1 MAGCDSAGSVL
12 PADDERLFG
21 DIAGL
26 IEDAHVR
33 AAAAVNSELVM
44 LYWSVGKRVIDE
56 VLGGERAEYGQDTV
70 KRLAARLTERY
81 GKGWSKSNLLRM
93 IQFATIFDD
102 GSIVAPLARQLT
114 WTNITELLSIADQR
128 RRDFYLAYCVHER
141 WSKRTLRAKIAGK
154 LYERT
159 IAARGSADGIETDLA
174 ALSGSG
180 TVEPSL
186 AFHDPYVLD
195 FLGLPSEHSEADLER
210 AILDEMQ
217 RFLLELGVGFAF
229 VERQKRMTVD
239 GRDYRLDLLLYHIT
253 MRCYVAIELKT
264 RPLEPGHYGQMMLY
278 LRWLDRYQRHPGD
291 SAPIGLILCTRKGPE
306 QVALLGLDS
315 GEVRAAQYVTD
326 EVRAGLERIATCSR
340 QPPYSAIMPLHP
352 PSR

>member
-1 MAGCDSAGSVL
+1 MMAGRDGAGSVL
-12 PADDERLFG
+12 SADVERLFG
-21 DIAGL
+21 DIAILVDG
-26 IEDAHVR
+26 ARVR
-33 AAAAVNSELVM
+33 AAAAVNNELVM
-44 LYWSVGKRVIDE
+44 LYWSIGKRVREE
-56 VLGGERAEYGQDTV
+56 VLGGERAAYGKQV
-70 KRLAARLTERY
+70 VVRLATRLTERY
-81 GKGWSKSNLLRM
+81 GRGWSRQNIERM
-93 IQFATIFDD
+93 IRLGDWLPDD
-102 GSIVAPLARQLT
+102 KKCSTLSSKLS
-114 WTNITELLSIADQR
+114 WSHFSELLTLSDQR
-128 RRDFYLAYCVHER
+128 KRDFYATFAAHER
-141 WSKRTLRAKIAGK
+141 WSVRVLRARIAGK

-159 IAARGSADGIETDLA
+159 LAARGSADELETELA
-174 ALSGSG
+174 TITATG
-180 TVEPSL
+180 TVRPSL

-326 EVRAGLERIATCSR
+326 EVRAGLERIATR
-340 QPPYSAIMPLHP
+340 AGVLE
-352 PSR
+352 R